1 MNLFLTSVIA
11 ISAALALY
19 WVFYGQRKYN
29 EMLHPR
35 KKTEL
40 KAVVFDLD
48 GVIVDSFER
57 QCTVFNELREK
68 YGFKPM
74 KKDAVKGG
82 WWGNSLEVNA
92 KLFFKG
98 VELEKLRKEYND
110 MVIKHMDK
118 GKLMKDAKEVLDGI
132 REKKLKTGLVTNTTT
147 KRAEAELRFHKV
159 RELFDVVVTAD
170 DVERPKPYPD
180 PILKACELLGVQA
193 DEIMYVGDTTNDYKA
208 GKSAGAF
215 VIGFN
220 TKGDLI
226 ISELRNIL
234 ELL

>member
-1 MNLFLTSVIA
+1 
-11 ISAALALY
+11 
-19 WVFYGQRKYN
+19 
-29 EMLHPR
+29 
-35 KKTEL
+35 
-40 KAVVFDLD
+40 
-48 GVIVDSFER
+48 
-57 QCTVFNELREK
+57 
-68 YGFKPM
+68 
-74 KKDAVKGG
+74 
-82 WWGNSLEVNA
+82 
-92 KLFFKG
+92 
-98 VELEKLRKEYND
+98 

-118 GKLMKDAKEVLDGI
+118 GKLMKNAKEVLNKI
-132 REKKLKTGLVTNTTT
+132 KEKKLKIGLVTNTTT
-147 KRAEAELRFHKV
+147 KRAEAELKFHKV